1 MSADPLSAHFAKAFV
16 ACAASIRDIKR
27 VYKSLALLYHPDK
40 GGDKDQFQKLEDVY
54 AIAKKG
60 RNGMAQL
67 RRAIPKKV
75 SLKAQASAAHA
86 DKLGV
91 FVRDAEIVN
100 NKPLYVNEGE
110 PKTAIWWAPPDRGY
124 PTGMW
129 LVGRYDK
136 RGQDVAYHIRSAC
149 KASLEEEKGDS
160 WETFS
165 PTSERFEKMNIQL
178 TVIES

>member
-1 MSADPLSAHFAKAFV
+1 MDPLSAKFAKAFLK
-16 ACAASIRDIKR
+16 CAASIRDIKR
-27 VYKSLALLYHPDK
+27 VYRALALQHHPDK
-40 GGDKDQFQKLEDVY
+40 GGDKEQFQKLENVY

-60 RNGMAQL
+60 RAGMTEL
-67 RRAIPKKV
+67 RRTLPKKLR
-75 SLKAQASAAHA
+75 LKAAASTPHA

-91 FVRDAEIVN
+91 FVRDAETIN
-100 NKPLYVNEGE
+100 KKPLYVNEADD

-136 RGQDVAYHIRSAC
+136 RGQDVAYHIRA
-149 KASLEEEKGDS
+149 ARWPSLEAEKTGA

-165 PTSERFEKMNIQL
+165 PTSERFEKTEIDI
-178 TVIES
+178 TIIEA